1 MRRSKKLHMQ
11 LEQDFR
17 WLERNLKRLNKRRQ
31 QHERLQEDIDDLQ
44 YDRETHLVEVT
55 MLMQVLYPK
64 VGGSP
69 E

>member
-1 MRRSKKLHMQ
+1 MQ

>member
-1 MRRSKKLHMQ
+1 MRRSKKLHRQ
-11 LEQDFR
+11 LEKELH
-17 WLERNLKRLNKRRQ
+17 WLEWNLKRLNKLRQ
-31 QHERLQEDIDDLQ
+31 QHERLLEDIDDLQ
-44 YDRETHLVEVT
+44 YDRETHLVEAT